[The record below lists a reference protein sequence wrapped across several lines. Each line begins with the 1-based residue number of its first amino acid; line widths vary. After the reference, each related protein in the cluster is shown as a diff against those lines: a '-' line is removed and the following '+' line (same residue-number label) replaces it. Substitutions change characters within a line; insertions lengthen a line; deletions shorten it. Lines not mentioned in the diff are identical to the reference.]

1 MTIRLVTD
9 STADIPADFIK
20 RWNITVVPAYVNFS
34 RGDGKVETLRDGIDI
49 DIDTFYERLV
59 KSDPLPTTSQP
70 TIEDFFQVYEKL
82 SSLKG
87 DTVISVHVSSKLS
100 GTYNSAFQ
108 AREHILHSDRVEIID
123 SGSASMGLGMAV
135 LAGARAIEAGA
146 TVSLV
151 IETIENALSQMQ
163 TYFVLDTLEYLQ
175 KGGRIG
181 KAQAFV
187 GSLLSV
193 KPILTLEDGEVPAI
207 CTSAHQGQGNAA
219 PREHHRRVG
228 YSLRGLHHIQHHER
242 GRGSTEEGLGP
253 LAGGRQDYHDQNR
266 LQHRRPY
273 GTGSCRHN
281 CTQRPLRP
289 PRPSW

>member
-9 STADIPADFIK
+9 STADIPADFVK
-20 RWNITVVPAYVNFS
+20 RWKITVVPAYVNFS
-34 RGDGKVETLRDGIDI
+34 RGDGEIETLRDGIDI

-193 KPILTLEDGEVPAI
+193 KPILTLEDGEVRPFARVR
-207 CTSAHQGQGNAA
+207 TRGKAM
-219 PREHHRRVG
+219 RR
-228 YSLRGLHHIQHHER
+228 LANII
-242 GRGSTEEGLGP
+242 EGLGTLSEACIIYNTTREDAEALRKDLGRL
-253 LAGGRQDYHDQNR
+253 LAEDRIIMTKIGSSIGVH
-266 LQHRRPY
+266 
-273 GTGSCRHN
+273 TGPGLVGIIARSA
-281 CTQRPLRP
+281 P
-289 PRPSW
+289 